1 MIYLILMIVAAFV
14 SVLSVLLITLLRK
27 KQPRLSTKYWDF
39 IAIAAVFFGG
49 FAFIS
54 LLSSGVHWGQAP
66 GDTVTKLLLIM
77 FPTILILF
85 MIAYVV
91 LFFWKGGINSR
102 VNDDERTEF
111 AHTKSARNAL
121 LATNLALFLY
131 LTNSE
136 TLTRSAL
143 LIVLFSG
150 YFVYFASTFFY
161 YYWKA

>member
-39 IAIAAVFFGG
+39 ISIAAMFFGG

-66 GDTVTKLLLIM
+66 GDSVTKLMLII
-77 FPTILILF
+77 FPVVLIVF
-85 MIAYVV
+85 MISYLV
-91 LFFWKGGINSR
+91 LYFWKGVSNSR
-102 VNDDERTEF
+102 VSDDERTE
-111 AHTKSARNAL
+111 ANGTKSARNAL
-121 LATNLALFLY
+121 LATNLALFIY
-131 LTNSE
+131 LFNSE

-150 YFVYFASTFFY
+150 YFIFLASSFFY
-161 YYWKA
+161 YYFKA

>member
-1 MIYLILMIVAAFV
+1 MIYQILYFTAVVIL
-14 SVLSVLLITLLRK
+14 VLSLLLITLLRK

-39 IAIAAVFFGG
+39 ISIAAMFFGG
-49 FAFIS
+49 FAFLS
-54 LLSSGVHWGQAP
+54 LLYHNVNLGQTP
-66 GDTVTKLLLIM
+66 GDTITKIMLIV
-77 FPTILILF
+77 FPLVMTFF
-85 MIAYVV
+85 MIIYLV

-150 YFVYFASTFFY
+150 YFVYFASTYFY
-161 YYWKA
+161 YYFKD